1 MFNINFN
8 NLKNTHHYFSKMSAI
23 SAIYFLDRKGRII
36 IFRNYRGEVDQDIS
50 EGFINEVLELD
61 EANMKPAFT
70 IDNVHYIWI
79 RHQNI
84 YIVAVG
90 KRNINVAMTFS
101 FLYKLKD
108 ILIDYFNV
116 LEEETVKDNFVLIY
130 ELLDEIM
137 DHGYPQIT
145 EGKILKDLIMISSNK
160 KNNKTSKENLA
171 LTSTMTNTV
180 SWRKEGIKYNIN
192 EAWLDVIEKVDE
204 LISSNG
210 NVLSSQINGN
220 VIMKNFLS
228 GMPTVTVG
236 LNDKIVLQ
244 NLGKDTTNSIEM
256 DDLKFH
262 QCVNKKKF
270 ENERIIEFIPPDGE
284 FELMSYRLDMQ
295 IKPLISVKVNIN
307 TISET
312 RIEYVAKAKTNFKNR
327 SVANNVSIYIPVP
340 LDIQNAT
347 FKTTSGSVVYLSD
360 REDLLWFIKRFEGQT
375 ELDMNCSFQVPTVR
389 IDDTT
394 KHLKRPIQVSFEIPY
409 FTVSG
414 FQVRYMKIVEK
425 SGYEAVPWV
434 RYFTKNGEYNIRII

>member
-1 MFNINFN
+1 
-8 NLKNTHHYFSKMSAI
+8 MSAI

-50 EGFINEVLELD
+50 ECFINEVLELD

-70 IDNVHYIWI
+70 VDDVHYIWI

-101 FLYKLKD
+101 FLHKLKD
-108 ILIDYFNV
+108 ILIDYFYI

-137 DHGYPQIT
+137 DNGYPQIT

-160 KNNKTSKENLA
+160 KNIKNSKENLA

-180 SWRKEGIKYNIN
+180 SWRKEGIKYNVN
-192 EAWLDVIEKVDE
+192 EAWLDVVEKVDE
-204 LISSNG
+204 LISSDG
-210 NVLSSQINGN
+210 NVLSSQINGS
-220 VIMKNFLS
+220 VIMKSFLS

-262 QCVNKKKF
+262 QCVNKKKYD
-270 ENERIIEFIPPDGE
+270 NQRIIEFIPPDGE
-284 FELMSYRLDMQ
+284 FELMSYRLDMS
-295 IKPLISVKVNIN
+295 IKPLISVKVEILN
-307 TISET
+307 ISET

-347 FKTTSGSVVYLSD
+347 FKTYSGSVVYLSD
-360 REDLLWFIKRFEGQT
+360 REDLLWFIKRFEGQC

-434 RYFTKNGEYNIRII
+434 RYFTRNGEYSIRII

>member
-1 MFNINFN
+1 
-8 NLKNTHHYFSKMSAI
+8 MSAI

-70 IDNVHYIWI
+70 IDDVHYIWI

-180 SWRKEGIKYNIN
+180 SWRKEGIRYAVN

-210 NVLSSQINGN
+210 NVLSSQINGS

-228 GMPTVTVG
+228 GMPMVTVG

-284 FELMSYRLDMQ
+284 FELMSYRLDIQ
-295 IKPLISVKVNIN
+295 IKPLISVKITIN

-312 RIEYVAKAKTNFKNR
+312 RIEYIAKAKTNFKNR

>member
-1 MFNINFN
+1 
-8 NLKNTHHYFSKMSAI
+8 MSSI

-50 EGFINEVLELD
+50 EGFIDEVLELD

-137 DHGYPQIT
+137 DHGFPQIT

-171 LTSTMTNTV
+171 LTSTMTNAV
-180 SWRKEGIKYNIN
+180 SWRKEGIKYNVN

-204 LISSNG
+204 LISSAG

-228 GMPTVTVG
+228 GMPRVTVG

-270 ENERIIEFIPPDGE
+270 DNERIIEFIPPDGE

-307 TISET
+307 NISET
-312 RIEYVAKAKTNFKNR
+312 RIEYIVKAKTNFKNR

-347 FKTTSGSVVYLSD
+347 FKTTSGNVVYLSD
-360 REDLLWFIKRFEGQT
+360 REDLLWFIKRFEGQC

-389 IDDTT
+389 IEDTT

-434 RYFTKNGEYNIRII
+434 RYFTRNGEYMIRII

>member
-1 MFNINFN
+1 
-8 NLKNTHHYFSKMSAI
+8 MSAI

-50 EGFINEVLELD
+50 EAFINEVLELD

-70 IDNVHYIWI
+70 VDDVHYIWI

-160 KNNKTSKENLA
+160 KNNKTSKENLS

-236 LNDKIVLQ
+236 LNDKVVLQ

-284 FELMSYRLDMQ
+284 FELMSYRLDIQ

>member
-1 MFNINFN
+1 
-8 NLKNTHHYFSKMSAI
+8 MSGI
-23 SAIYFLDRKGRII
+23 SAVYFLDRKGRII

-50 EGFINEVLELD
+50 EGFCNEVLELD

-70 IDNVHYIWI
+70 IDDVHYIWI
-79 RHQNI
+79 KHQNI
-84 YIVAVG
+84 YLVAVG
-90 KRNINVAMTFS
+90 KRNINVALTFS
-101 FLYKLKD
+101 FLYKLRD

-137 DHGYPQIT
+137 DHGYPQNT
-145 EGKILKDLIMISSNK
+145 ESKILKDFIMIESNK
-160 KNNKTSKENLA
+160 KTKDNKDNLA
-171 LTSTMTNTV
+171 LTSTMTNVV
-180 SWRKEGIKYNIN
+180 SWRKEGIKYKVN

-204 LISSNG
+204 LISSSG
-210 NVLSSQINGN
+210 NVLSSQINGTI
-220 VIMKNFLS
+220 IMKSFLT
-228 GMPTVTVG
+228 GMPKVTLG
-236 LNDKIVLQ
+236 LNDKVVLQ
-244 NLGKDTTNSIEM
+244 SLGKDISNSVEM

-262 QCVNKKKF
+262 QCVNKKKYD
-270 ENERIIEFIPPDGE
+270 NERVIEFIPPDGE

-295 IKPLISVKVNIN
+295 IKPLISVKVQIKNH
-307 TISET
+307 SDT
-312 RIEYVAKAKTNFKNR
+312 RIEYIVKAKTNFKNR

-360 REDLLWFIKRFEGQT
+360 REDLLWFIKRFEGQC
-375 ELDMNCSFQVPTVR
+375 ELDMTCSFQVPTVR
-389 IDDTT
+389 IDDPN
-394 KHLKRPIQVSFEIPY
+394 KHLKRPIQINFEIPY

-434 RYFTKNGEYNIRII
+434 RYFTRNGEYSIRII

>member
-1 MFNINFN
+1 
-8 NLKNTHHYFSKMSAI
+8 MSGI
-23 SAIYFLDRKGRII
+23 SAVYFLDRKGRVI

-50 EGFINEVLELD
+50 EGFTDKVLELD

-79 RHQNI
+79 KHQNI
-84 YIVAVG
+84 YLVAVG
-90 KRNINVAMTFS
+90 KRNINVALTFS
-101 FLYKLKD
+101 FLYKFKD
-108 ILIDYFNV
+108 ILLDYFNI

-130 ELLDEIM
+130 EILDEIM
-137 DHGYPQIT
+137 DHGYPQTT
-145 EGKILKDLIMISSNK
+145 ESKILKDFIMIESNK
-160 KNNKTSKENLA
+160 KTKDNKENLA
-171 LTSTMTNTV
+171 LTSTMTNAV
-180 SWRKEGIKYNIN
+180 SGRKEGIKYNTN

-220 VIMKNFLS
+220 VIMKSYLT
-228 GMPTVTVG
+228 GMPRVTVG
-236 LNDKIVLQ
+236 LNDKVVLQ
-244 NLGKDTTNSIEM
+244 SLGKDTTNSIEM

-262 QCVNKKKF
+262 QCVNKKKYD
-270 ENERIIEFIPPDGE
+270 NERIIEFIPPDGE

-295 IKPLISVKVNIN
+295 IKPLISCKVEIKNH
-307 TISET
+307 SET
-312 RIEYVAKAKTNFKNR
+312 RIEYIVKAKTNFKNR

-360 REDLLWFIKRFEGQT
+360 REDLLWFIKRFEGQC
-375 ELDMNCSFQVPTVR
+375 ELDMTCSFQVPTVR
-389 IDDTT
+389 IDDPN
-394 KHLKRPIQVSFEIPY
+394 KHLKRPIQISFEIPY

-414 FQVRYMKIVEK
+414 FQIRYMKIVEK

-434 RYFTKNGEYNIRII
+434 RYFTRNGEYNIRII

>member
-1 MFNINFN
+1 
-8 NLKNTHHYFSKMSAI
+8 MSAI

-61 EANMKPAFT
+61 EANMKPTFT
-70 IDNVHYIWI
+70 IDDVHYIWI

-90 KRNINVAMTFS
+90 KRNINVAMIFS

-171 LTSTMTNTV
+171 LTSTMTNAV
-180 SWRKEGIKYNIN
+180 SWRKEGIRYAVN

-210 NVLSSQINGN
+210 NVLSSQINGS

-228 GMPTVTVG
+228 GMPMVTVG
-236 LNDKIVLQ
+236 LKDKIVLQ

-295 IKPLISVKVNIN
+295 IKPLISVKITIN

-312 RIEYVAKAKTNFKNR
+312 RIEYIAKAKTNFKNR

>member
-1 MFNINFN
+1 
-8 NLKNTHHYFSKMSAI
+8 MSAI

-50 EGFINEVLELD
+50 ECFINEVLELD

-70 IDNVHYIWI
+70 VDDVHYIWI

-101 FLYKLKD
+101 FLHKLKD
-108 ILIDYFNV
+108 ILIDYFYI

-137 DHGYPQIT
+137 DNGYPQIT

-160 KNNKTSKENLA
+160 KNIKNSKENLA

-180 SWRKEGIKYNIN
+180 SWRKEGIKYNVN
-192 EAWLDVIEKVDE
+192 EAWLDVVEKVDE
-204 LISSNG
+204 LISSDG
-210 NVLSSQINGN
+210 NVLSSQINGS
-220 VIMKNFLS
+220 VIMKSFLS
-228 GMPTVTVG
+228 GMPRVTVG

-262 QCVNKKKF
+262 QCVNKKKYD
-270 ENERIIEFIPPDGE
+270 NERIIEFIPPDGE
-284 FELMSYRLDMQ
+284 FELMSYRLDMS
-295 IKPLISVKVNIN
+295 IKPLISVKVEILN
-307 TISET
+307 ISET

-347 FKTTSGSVVYLSD
+347 FKTYSGSVVYLSD
-360 REDLLWFIKRFEGQT
+360 REDLLWFIKRFEGQC
-375 ELDMNCSFQVPTVR
+375 EFDMNCSFQVPTVR

-434 RYFTKNGEYNIRII
+434 RYFTRNGEYSIRII

>member
-1 MFNINFN
+1 
-8 NLKNTHHYFSKMSAI
+8 MSAI

-50 EGFINEVLELD
+50 ECFINEVLELD

-70 IDNVHYIWI
+70 VDDVHYIWI

-101 FLYKLKD
+101 FLHKLKD
-108 ILIDYFNV
+108 ILIDYFYI

-137 DHGYPQIT
+137 DNGYPQIT

-160 KNNKTSKENLA
+160 KNIKNSKENLA

-180 SWRKEGIKYNIN
+180 SWRKEGIKYNVN
-192 EAWLDVIEKVDE
+192 EAWLDVVEKVDE
-204 LISSNG
+204 LISSDG
-210 NVLSSQINGN
+210 NVLSSQINGS
-220 VIMKNFLS
+220 VIMKSFLS

-262 QCVNKKKF
+262 QCVNKKKYD
-270 ENERIIEFIPPDGE
+270 NQRIIEFIPPDGE
-284 FELMSYRLDMQ
+284 FELMSYRLDMS
-295 IKPLISVKVNIN
+295 IKPLISVKVEILN
-307 TISET
+307 ISET

-347 FKTTSGSVVYLSD
+347 FKTYSGSVVYLSD
-360 REDLLWFIKRFEGQT
+360 REDLLWFIKRFEGQC
-375 ELDMNCSFQVPTVR
+375 EFDMNCSFQVPTVR

-434 RYFTKNGEYNIRII
+434 RYFTRNGEYSIRII

>member
-1 MFNINFN
+1 
-8 NLKNTHHYFSKMSAI
+8 MSAI

-61 EANMKPAFT
+61 EANMKPTFT
-70 IDNVHYIWI
+70 IDDVHYIWI

-171 LTSTMTNTV
+171 LTSTMTNAV
-180 SWRKEGIKYNIN
+180 SWRKEGIRYAVN

-210 NVLSSQINGN
+210 NVLSSQINGS

-228 GMPTVTVG
+228 GMPMVTVG

-295 IKPLISVKVNIN
+295 IKPLISVKITTN

-312 RIEYVAKAKTNFKNR
+312 RIEYIAKAKTNFKNR

>member
-1 MFNINFN
+1 
-8 NLKNTHHYFSKMSAI
+8 MSAI

-50 EGFINEVLELD
+50 ECFINEVLELD

-70 IDNVHYIWI
+70 VDDVHYIWI

-101 FLYKLKD
+101 FLHKLKD
-108 ILIDYFNV
+108 ILIDYFYI

-160 KNNKTSKENLA
+160 KNIKNSKENLA

-180 SWRKEGIKYNIN
+180 SWRKEGIKYNVN
-192 EAWLDVIEKVDE
+192 EAWLDVVEKVDE
-204 LISSNG
+204 LISSDG
-210 NVLSSQINGN
+210 NVLSSQINGS
-220 VIMKNFLS
+220 VIMKSFLS
-228 GMPTVTVG
+228 GMPRVTVG

-262 QCVNKKKF
+262 QCVNKKKYD
-270 ENERIIEFIPPDGE
+270 NERIIEFIPPDGE
-284 FELMSYRLDMQ
+284 FELMSYRLDMS
-295 IKPLISVKVNIN
+295 IKPLISVKVEILN
-307 TISET
+307 ISET

-347 FKTTSGSVVYLSD
+347 FKTNSGSVVYLSD
-360 REDLLWFIKRFEGQT
+360 REDLLWFIKRFEGQC

-434 RYFTKNGEYNIRII
+434 RYFTRNGEYSIRII

>member
-1 MFNINFN
+1 
-8 NLKNTHHYFSKMSAI
+8 MSAI
-23 SAIYFLDRKGRII
+23 SAIYFLDRNGRII

-50 EGFINEVLELD
+50 ECFINEVLELD

-70 IDNVHYIWI
+70 VDDVHYIWI

-101 FLYKLKD
+101 FLHKLKD
-108 ILIDYFNV
+108 ILIDYFYI

-137 DHGYPQIT
+137 DNGYPQIT

-160 KNNKTSKENLA
+160 KNIKNSKENLA

-180 SWRKEGIKYNIN
+180 SWRKEGIKYNVN
-192 EAWLDVIEKVDE
+192 EAWLDVVEKVDE
-204 LISSNG
+204 LISSDG
-210 NVLSSQINGN
+210 NVLSSQINGS
-220 VIMKNFLS
+220 VIMKSFLS

-262 QCVNKKKF
+262 QCVNKKKYD
-270 ENERIIEFIPPDGE
+270 NQRIIEFIPPDGE
-284 FELMSYRLDMQ
+284 FELMSYRLDMS
-295 IKPLISVKVNIN
+295 IKPLISVKVEIIN
-307 TISET
+307 ISET
-312 RIEYVAKAKTNFKNR
+312 RIEYIAKAKTNFKNR

-347 FKTTSGSVVYLSD
+347 FKTYSGSVVYLSD
-360 REDLLWFIKRFEGQT
+360 REDLLWFIKRFEGQC
-375 ELDMNCSFQVPTVR
+375 EFDMNCSFQVPTVR

-434 RYFTKNGEYNIRII
+434 RYFTRNGEYSIRII

>member
-1 MFNINFN
+1 
-8 NLKNTHHYFSKMSAI
+8 MSAI

-84 YIVAVG
+84 YIVVVG

-284 FELMSYRLDMQ
+284 FELMSYRLDIQ

>member
-1 MFNINFN
+1 
-8 NLKNTHHYFSKMSAI
+8 MSAI

-145 EGKILKDLIMISSNK
+145 EGKILKDLIVISSNK

-284 FELMSYRLDMQ
+284 FELMSYRLDIQ

>member
-1 MFNINFN
+1 
-8 NLKNTHHYFSKMSAI
+8 MSGI
-23 SAIYFLDRKGRII
+23 SGIYFLDRKGRII

-70 IDNVHYIWI
+70 IDDVHYIWI

-90 KRNINVAMTFS
+90 KRNINVALTFS

-145 EGKILKDLIMISSNK
+145 EGKILKDLIMISSHK

-171 LTSTMTNTV
+171 LTSTMTNAV

-192 EAWLDVIEKVDE
+192 EAWLDVVEKVDE

-210 NVLSSQINGN
+210 TVLSSQINGN
-220 VIMKNFLS
+220 VIMKSYLS
-228 GMPTVTVG
+228 GMPRVTVG

-262 QCVNKKKF
+262 QCVNKKKY

-295 IKPLISVKVNIN
+295 IKPLISVKVEIN
-307 TISET
+307 NISET
-312 RIEYVAKAKTNFKNR
+312 RIEYSVKAKTNFKNR

-360 REDLLWFIKRFEGQT
+360 REDLLWFIKRFEGQY
-375 ELDMNCSFQVPTVR
+375 EFDMVCSFRVPTVR
-389 IDDTT
+389 IDDPN

-434 RYFTKNGEYNIRII
+434 RYFTRNGEYNIRII

>member
-1 MFNINFN
+1 
-8 NLKNTHHYFSKMSAI
+8 MSAI

-70 IDNVHYIWI
+70 IDDVHYIWI

-171 LTSTMTNTV
+171 LTSTMTNAV
-180 SWRKEGIKYNIN
+180 SWRKEGIRYEVN

-210 NVLSSQINGN
+210 NVLSSQINGS

-228 GMPTVTVG
+228 GMPMVTVG

-284 FELMSYRLDMQ
+284 FELMSYRLDIQ
-295 IKPLISVKVNIN
+295 IKPLISVKITIN

-312 RIEYVAKAKTNFKNR
+312 RIEYIAKAKTNFKNR

-347 FKTTSGSVVYLSD
+347 FKTTAGSVVYLSD

>member
-1 MFNINFN
+1 
-8 NLKNTHHYFSKMSAI
+8 MSAI

-236 LNDKIVLQ
+236 LNDKVVLQ

-284 FELMSYRLDMQ
+284 FELMSYRLDIQ

-434 RYFTKNGEYNIRII
+434 RYFTKNGRYNIRII

>member
-1 MFNINFN
+1 
-8 NLKNTHHYFSKMSAI
+8 MSAI

-70 IDNVHYIWI
+70 IDDVHYIWI

-108 ILIDYFNV
+108 ILIDYFDI

-145 EGKILKDLIMISSNK
+145 EGKILKDLIMVSSNK

-180 SWRKEGIKYNIN
+180 SWRKEGIRYSVN

-204 LISSNG
+204 LISSSG
-210 NVLSSQINGN
+210 NVLSSQINGS

-228 GMPTVTVG
+228 GMPMVTVG

-284 FELMSYRLDMQ
+284 FELMSYRLDIQ
-295 IKPLISVKVNIN
+295 IKPLISVKITIN

-434 RYFTKNGEYNIRII
+434 RYFTKNGNYSINFFVCLFESFEDMFFNSLL

>member
-1 MFNINFN
+1 
-8 NLKNTHHYFSKMSAI
+8 MSAI

-70 IDNVHYIWI
+70 VDDVHYIWI

-90 KRNINVAMTFS
+90 KRNLNVAMTFS

-171 LTSTMTNTV
+171 LTSTMTNAV
-180 SWRKEGIKYNIN
+180 SWRKEGIKYNVN
-192 EAWLDVIEKVDE
+192 EAWLDVVEKVDE
-204 LISSNG
+204 LISSSG
-210 NVLSSQINGN
+210 NILSSQINGT

-228 GMPTVTVG
+228 GMPRVTVG

-295 IKPLISVKVNIN
+295 IKPLISVKVTFKN
-307 TISET
+307 ISET
-312 RIEYVAKAKTNFKNR
+312 RIEYIVKAKTNFKNR

-375 ELDMNCSFQVPTVR
+375 ELDMNCTFQVPTVR
-389 IDDTT
+389 IEDTT
-394 KHLKRPIQVSFEIPY
+394 KHLKRPIQLSFEIPY

-434 RYFTKNGEYNIRII
+434 RYFTRNGEYNIRII

>member
-1 MFNINFN
+1 
-8 NLKNTHHYFSKMSAI
+8 MSAI

-236 LNDKIVLQ
+236 LNDKVVLQ

-284 FELMSYRLDMQ
+284 FELMSYRLDIQ

-434 RYFTKNGEYNIRII
+434 RYFTKNKY

>member
-1 MFNINFN
+1 
-8 NLKNTHHYFSKMSAI
+8 MSGI
-23 SAIYFLDRKGRII
+23 SGIYFLDRKGRII

-70 IDNVHYIWI
+70 IDDVHYIWI

-90 KRNINVAMTFS
+90 KRNINVALTFS

-145 EGKILKDLIMISSNK
+145 EGKILKDLIMISSHK

-171 LTSTMTNTV
+171 LTSTMTNAV

-192 EAWLDVIEKVDE
+192 EAWLDVVEKVDE

-210 NVLSSQINGN
+210 TVLSSQINGN
-220 VIMKNFLS
+220 VIMKSYLS
-228 GMPTVTVG
+228 GMPRVTVG

-262 QCVNKKKF
+262 QCVNKKKY

-295 IKPLISVKVNIN
+295 IKPLISVKVEIN
-307 TISET
+307 NISET
-312 RIEYVAKAKTNFKNR
+312 RIEYSVKAKTNFKNR

-360 REDLLWFIKRFEGQT
+360 REDLLWFIKRFEGQY
-375 ELDMNCSFQVPTVR
+375 EFDMVCSFQVPTVR
-389 IDDTT
+389 IDDPN

-414 FQVRYMKIVEK
+414 FQVRYMNIVEK

-434 RYFTKNGEYNIRII
+434 RYFTRNGEYNIRII

>member
-1 MFNINFN
+1 
-8 NLKNTHHYFSKMSAI
+8 MSAI

-61 EANMKPAFT
+61 EANMKPTFT
-70 IDNVHYIWI
+70 IDDVHYIWI

-171 LTSTMTNTV
+171 LTSTMTNAV
-180 SWRKEGIKYNIN
+180 SWRKEGIRYAVN

-210 NVLSSQINGN
+210 NVLSSQINGS

-228 GMPTVTVG
+228 GMPMVTVG

-295 IKPLISVKVNIN
+295 IKPLISVKITIN

-312 RIEYVAKAKTNFKNR
+312 RIEYIAKAKTNFKNR

>member
-1 MFNINFN
+1 
-8 NLKNTHHYFSKMSAI
+8 MSAI

-36 IFRNYRGEVDQDIS
+36 IFRNYRGEIDQDIS

-61 EANMKPAFT
+61 EANMKPTFT
-70 IDNVHYIWI
+70 IDDVHYIWI

-171 LTSTMTNTV
+171 LTSTMTNAV
-180 SWRKEGIKYNIN
+180 SWRKEGIRYAVN

-210 NVLSSQINGN
+210 NVLSSQINGS

-228 GMPTVTVG
+228 GMPMVTVG

-295 IKPLISVKVNIN
+295 IKPLISVKITIN

-312 RIEYVAKAKTNFKNR
+312 RIEYIAKAKTNFKNR

>member
-1 MFNINFN
+1 
-8 NLKNTHHYFSKMSAI
+8 MSAI

-50 EGFINEVLELD
+50 ECFINEVLELD

-70 IDNVHYIWI
+70 VDDVHYIWI

-101 FLYKLKD
+101 FLHKLKD
-108 ILIDYFNV
+108 ILIDYFYI

-137 DHGYPQIT
+137 DNGYPQIT

-160 KNNKTSKENLA
+160 KNIKNSKENLA

-180 SWRKEGIKYNIN
+180 SWRKEGIKYNVN
-192 EAWLDVIEKVDE
+192 EAWLDVVEKVDE
-204 LISSNG
+204 LISSDG
-210 NVLSSQINGN
+210 NVLSSQINGS
-220 VIMKNFLS
+220 VIMKSFLS

-262 QCVNKKKF
+262 QCVNKKKYDSQ
-270 ENERIIEFIPPDGE
+270 RIIEFIPPDGE
-284 FELMSYRLDMQ
+284 FELMSYRLDMS
-295 IKPLISVKVNIN
+295 IKPLISVKVEILN
-307 TISET
+307 ISET

-347 FKTTSGSVVYLSD
+347 FKTYSGSVVYLSD
-360 REDLLWFIKRFEGQT
+360 REDLLWFIKRFEGQC
-375 ELDMNCSFQVPTVR
+375 EFDMNCSFQVPTVR

-434 RYFTKNGEYNIRII
+434 RYFTRNGEYSIRII

>member
-1 MFNINFN
+1 
-8 NLKNTHHYFSKMSAI
+8 MSAI

-50 EGFINEVLELD
+50 ECFINEVLELD

-70 IDNVHYIWI
+70 VDDVHYIWI

-101 FLYKLKD
+101 FLHKLKD
-108 ILIDYFNV
+108 ILIDYFYI

-160 KNNKTSKENLA
+160 KNIKNSKENLA

-180 SWRKEGIKYNIN
+180 SWRKEGIKYNVN
-192 EAWLDVIEKVDE
+192 EAWLDVVEKVDE
-204 LISSNG
+204 LISSDG
-210 NVLSSQINGN
+210 NVLSSQINGS
-220 VIMKNFLS
+220 VIMKSFLS

-262 QCVNKKKF
+262 QCVNKKKYDSQ
-270 ENERIIEFIPPDGE
+270 RIIEFIPPDGE
-284 FELMSYRLDMQ
+284 FELMSYRLDMS
-295 IKPLISVKVNIN
+295 IKPLISVKVEILN
-307 TISET
+307 ISET

-347 FKTTSGSVVYLSD
+347 FKTYSGSVVYLSD
-360 REDLLWFIKRFEGQT
+360 REDLLWFIKRFEGQC
-375 ELDMNCSFQVPTVR
+375 EFDMNCSFQVPTVR

-434 RYFTKNGEYNIRII
+434 RYFTRNGEYSIRII

>member
-1 MFNINFN
+1 
-8 NLKNTHHYFSKMSAI
+8 MSAI

-50 EGFINEVLELD
+50 ECFINEVLELD

-70 IDNVHYIWI
+70 VDDVHYIWI

-101 FLYKLKD
+101 FLHKLKD
-108 ILIDYFNV
+108 ILIDYFYI

-160 KNNKTSKENLA
+160 KNIKNSKENLA

-180 SWRKEGIKYNIN
+180 SWRKEGIKYNVN
-192 EAWLDVIEKVDE
+192 EAWLDVVEKVDE
-204 LISSNG
+204 LISSDG
-210 NVLSSQINGN
+210 NVLSSQINGS
-220 VIMKNFLS
+220 VIMKSFLS

-262 QCVNKKKF
+262 QCVNKKKYDSQ
-270 ENERIIEFIPPDGE
+270 RIIEFIPPDGE
-284 FELMSYRLDMQ
+284 FELMSYRLNMS
-295 IKPLISVKVNIN
+295 IKPLISVKVEILN
-307 TISET
+307 ISET

-347 FKTTSGSVVYLSD
+347 FKTYSGSVVYLSD
-360 REDLLWFIKRFEGQT
+360 REDLLWFIKRFEGQC
-375 ELDMNCSFQVPTVR
+375 EFDMNCSFQVPTVR

-434 RYFTKNGEYNIRII
+434 RYFTRNGEYSIRII